1 MALAKLET
9 LEKIV
14 TSGIVA
20 VVRTENADQACRIAD
35 ACAAG
40 GIVAIEITFTVPGAA
55 EVIEALARRNQSND
69 MLIGAGTVLG
79 AETADKA
86 ITAGARFVVSPC
98 LRPEV
103 ARFCNHQQIPHIPG
117 AGTVTEIVEAME
129 SGAEIIKIFPGEI
142 LGPKFV
148 RAVKGPL
155 PNASLMPTGG
165 VSLENVVEW
174 LHAGCVA
181 VGVGGSLTASA
192 KHGDFAGITAQAKQF
207 VTKVREARE
216 SHK

>member
-1 MALAKLET
+1 MALEKLKT
-9 LEKIV
+9 LEKI
-14 TSGIVA
+14 TSAGVVA
-20 VVRTENADQACRIAD
+20 VVRAENEEQACRIAD
-35 ACAAG
+35 ACAEG
-40 GIVAIEITFTVPGAA
+40 GIIAIEITFTVPGAV
-55 EVIEALARRNQSND
+55 EVIETLTRRD
-69 MLIGAGTVLG
+69 HDGEMLVGAGTVLD

-86 ITAGARFVVSPC
+86 IAAGARFVVSPC

-103 ARFCNHQQIPHIPG
+103 ARFCNDRQIPHMPG

-148 RAVKGPL
+148 KAVKGPL

-165 VSLENVVEW
+165 VTLENVAEW
-174 LHAGCVA
+174 IHAGCVA

-192 KHGDFAGITAQAKQF
+192 KHGDFAAITAQAKQF
-207 VTKVREARE
+207 VSKVREARAIHE
-216 SHK
+216 